1 MKLRKTT
8 FAEVLDKGFTVE
20 NIITSKD
27 VYLSYGS
34 VEALHGISLD
44 FEEKELTA
52 LIGPSG
58 CGKST
63 FLRCLNR
70 MNDDIPN
77 IHISGEIKFEN
88 KNIYGP
94 KMDLVELRKD
104 VGMVFQQPSPF
115 PFSVYDNIAYG
126 LRIVG
131 IKDKELIDQRV
142 EESLKQAAIWKETK
156 DNLDRNA
163 KAFSGGQQQRI
174 CIARALAVRPKVVL
188 LDEPTSA
195 LDPIS
200 SSEIEE
206 TLLELKHDFTF
217 IMVTHNL
224 QQASRI
230 SDYTAFLM
238 SGDLIEYGKT
248 SDMFMNPKKQITS
261 DYLNGRF
268 G

>member
-1 MKLRKTT
+1 MK
-8 FAEVLDKGFTVE
+8 EV
-20 NIITSKD
+20 ITAKN
-27 VYLSYGS
+27 VKLNYGNF
-34 VEALHGISLD
+34 EALHGISLD
-44 FEEKELTA
+44 FHEKELTA

-70 MNDDIPN
+70 MNDDIEN
-77 IHISGEIKFEN
+77 IQITGEILFDG
-88 KNIYGP
+88 KNIYSP
-94 KMDLVELRKD
+94 KTDLVELRKE
-104 VGMVFQQPSPF
+104 VGMVFQQPTPF
-115 PFSVYDNIAYG
+115 PFSVYNNIAYG
-126 LRIVG
+126 LRLAGV
-131 IKDKELIDQRV
+131 KDKELIDQRV

-156 DNLDRNA
+156 DNLNRNA
-163 KAFSGGQQQRI
+163 QAFSGGQQQRI

-206 TLLELKHDFTF
+206 TLMELKHEYTF

-224 QQASRI
+224 QQAGRI
-230 SDYTAFLM
+230 SDQTAFLM
-238 SGDLIEYGKT
+238 NGNLIEAGPT
-248 SDMFMNPKKQITS
+248 EQMFIAPEKQITS

>member
-1 MKLRKTT
+1 MT
-8 FAEVLDKGFTVE
+8 A
-20 NIITSKD
+20 IITAKD
-27 VYLSYGS
+27 VRLKYGDY
-34 VEALHGISLD
+34 EALHGINLN
-44 FEEKELTA
+44 FNEKELTA

-70 MNDDIPN
+70 MNDDIEN
-77 IHISGEIKFEN
+77 INITGEIKFEGQD
-88 KNIYGP
+88 IYGS
-94 KMDLVELRKD
+94 KMDLVELRKN
-104 VGMVFQQPSPF
+104 VGMVFQQPTPF
-115 PFSVYDNIAYG
+115 PFSVYDNVAYG
-126 LRIVG
+126 LKIAGV
-131 IKDKELIDQRV
+131 KYKQLIDQRV

-156 DNLDRNA
+156 DNLNRNA
-163 KAFSGGQQQRI
+163 QAFSGGQQQRI
-174 CIARALAVRPKVVL
+174 CIARALAIRPKVVL

-206 TLLELKHDFTF
+206 TLMELKHQYTF

-224 QQASRI
+224 QQAGRI
-230 SDYTAFLM
+230 SDQTAFLM
-238 SGDLIEYGKT
+238 NGDLIEAGKT
-248 SDMFMNPKKQITS
+248 EKMFIAPKKQITS

>member
-1 MKLRKTT
+1 MNKEIVTAKN
-8 FAEVLDKGFTVE
+8 VK
-20 NIITSKD
+20 
-27 VYLSYGS
+27 LSYGNY
-34 VEALHGISLD
+34 EALHGIDLS
-44 FEEKELTA
+44 FHEKELTA

-70 MNDDIPN
+70 MNDDIEN
-77 IHISGEIKFEN
+77 INITGEILFEG
-88 KNIYGP
+88 KNIYDP

-104 VGMVFQQPSPF
+104 VGMVFQQPTPF
-115 PFSVYDNIAYG
+115 PFSVYNNVAYG
-126 LRIVG
+126 LRLSG
-131 IKDKELIDQRV
+131 IKDKELINQRV
-142 EESLKQAAIWKETK
+142 EESLKQAAIWEETK

-163 KAFSGGQQQRI
+163 QAFSGGQQQRI

>member
-1 MKLRKTT
+1 MK
-8 FAEVLDKGFTVE
+8 E
-20 NIITSKD
+20 IITAENVK
-27 VYLSYGS
+27 LSYGNY
-34 VEALHGISLD
+34 EALHGINLS
-44 FEEKELTA
+44 FHEKELTA

-70 MNDDIPN
+70 MNDDIEN
-77 IHISGEIKFEN
+77 IKITGKIMFEGQD
-88 KNIYGP
+88 IYSP
-94 KMDLVELRKD
+94 KMDLVSLRKE
-104 VGMVFQQPSPF
+104 VGMVFQQPTPF
-115 PFSVYDNIAYG
+115 PFSVYNNVAYG
-126 LRIVG
+126 LRIAG

-142 EESLKQAAIWKETK
+142 EKSLKEAAIWEETK
-156 DNLDRNA
+156 DNLNRNA
-163 KAFSGGQQQRI
+163 QAFSGGQQQRI

-206 TLLELKHDFTF
+206 TLMELKKQFTF

-224 QQASRI
+224 QQAGRVA
-230 SDYTAFLM
+230 DQTAFLM
-238 SGDLIEYGKT
+238 NGNLIEAGPTEK
-248 SDMFMNPKKQITS
+248 MFIAPEKQITS

>member
-1 MKLRKTT
+1 MND
-8 FAEVLDKGFTVE
+8 V
-20 NIITSKD
+20 ITAKN
-27 VYLSYGS
+27 VKLSYGDY
-34 VEALHGISLD
+34 EPLHGISLN
-44 FEEKELTA
+44 FHENELTA

-63 FLRCLNR
+63 FLRCINR
-70 MNDDIPN
+70 MNDDIEN
-77 IHISGEIKFEN
+77 IKITGEILFEG
-88 KNIYGP
+88 KDIYSP
-94 KMDLVELRKD
+94 KTDLVELRKE
-104 VGMVFQQPSPF
+104 VGMVFQQPTPF
-115 PFSVYDNIAYG
+115 PFSVYNNVAYG
-126 LRIVG
+126 LKLAG

-163 KAFSGGQQQRI
+163 QAFSGGQQQRI
-174 CIARALAVRPKVVL
+174 CIARALAVKPKVVL

-206 TLLELKHDFTF
+206 TLMELKQHFTF

-224 QQASRI
+224 QQAGRI
-230 SDYTAFLM
+230 SDQTAFLM
-238 SGDLIEYGKT
+238 NGNLIEAGKT
-248 SDMFMNPKKQITS
+248 EEMFIAPQKQITS

>member
-1 MKLRKTT
+1 MK
-8 FAEVLDKGFTVE
+8 E
-20 NIITSKD
+20 IITAENVK
-27 VYLSYGS
+27 LSYGNY
-34 VEALHGISLD
+34 EALHGINLS
-44 FEEKELTA
+44 FHEKELTA

-70 MNDDIPN
+70 MNDDIEN
-77 IHISGEIKFEN
+77 IKITGKIMFEGQD
-88 KNIYGP
+88 IYSP
-94 KMDLVELRKD
+94 KMDLVSLRKE
-104 VGMVFQQPSPF
+104 VGMVFQQPTPF
-115 PFSVYDNIAYG
+115 PFSVYNNVAYG
-126 LRIVG
+126 LRIAG

-142 EESLKQAAIWKETK
+142 EESLKEAAIWEETK
-156 DNLDRNA
+156 DNLNRNA
-163 KAFSGGQQQRI
+163 QSFSGGQQQRI

-206 TLLELKHDFTF
+206 TLMELKKQFTF

-224 QQASRI
+224 QQAGRVA
-230 SDYTAFLM
+230 DQTAFLM
-238 SGDLIEYGKT
+238 NGNLIEAGPTEK
-248 SDMFMNPKKQITS
+248 MFIAPEKQITS

>member
-1 MKLRKTT
+1 M
-8 FAEVLDKGFTVE
+8 E

-27 VYLSYGS
+27 VHLSYGN

-88 KNIYGP
+88 ENIYGP
-94 KMDLVELRKD
+94 KMDLVELRKN

-126 LRIVG
+126 LRIAG

-156 DNLDRNA
+156 DNLDRIA
-163 KAFSGGQQQRI
+163 QAFSGGQQQRI

>member
-1 MKLRKTT
+1 MR
-8 FAEVLDKGFTVE
+8 E
-20 NIITSKD
+20 IITTND
-27 VYLSYGS
+27 VKLSYGNS
-34 VEALHGISLD
+34 EALHGISLS
-44 FEEKELTA
+44 FKEKELTA

-70 MNDDIPN
+70 MNDDIEN
-77 IHISGEIKFEN
+77 VKITGKINFEGQD
-88 KNIYGP
+88 IYNS
-94 KMDLVELRKD
+94 KMDLVELRKE
-104 VGMVFQQPSPF
+104 VGMVFQQPTPF
-115 PFSVYDNIAYG
+115 PFSVYNNVAYG
-126 LRIVG
+126 LRLAG
-131 IKDKELIDQRV
+131 IKNKSFIDQRV

-163 KAFSGGQQQRI
+163 LAFSGGQQQRI
-174 CIARALAVRPKVVL
+174 CIARTLAVRPKVVL

-206 TLLELKHDFTF
+206 TLIDLKHKFTF

-230 SDYTAFLM
+230 SDQTVFLLN
-238 SGDLIEYGKT
+238 GNLIEGGNT
-248 SDMFMNPKKQITS
+248 EEMFIAPQKKITS

>member
-27 VYLSYGS
+27 VHLSYGN

-88 KNIYGP
+88 KNLYGP

-104 VGMVFQQPSPF
+104 VGMVFQQPRPF
-115 PFSVYDNIAYG
+115 PFSV
-126 LRIVG
+126 
-131 IKDKELIDQRV
+131 
-142 EESLKQAAIWKETK
+142 
-156 DNLDRNA
+156 
-163 KAFSGGQQQRI
+163 
-174 CIARALAVRPKVVL
+174 
-188 LDEPTSA
+188 
-195 LDPIS
+195 
-200 SSEIEE
+200 
-206 TLLELKHDFTF
+206 
-217 IMVTHNL
+217 
-224 QQASRI
+224 
-230 SDYTAFLM
+230 
-238 SGDLIEYGKT
+238 
-248 SDMFMNPKKQITS
+248 
-261 DYLNGRF
+261 
-268 G
+268 

>member
-1 MKLRKTT
+1 MK
-8 FAEVLDKGFTVE
+8 EV
-20 NIITSKD
+20 ITAKN
-27 VYLSYGS
+27 VKLNYGNF
-34 VEALHGISLD
+34 EALHGISLD
-44 FEEKELTA
+44 FHEKELTA

-70 MNDDIPN
+70 MNDDIEN
-77 IHISGEIKFEN
+77 IRITGEILFDG
-88 KNIYGP
+88 KNIYSP
-94 KMDLVELRKD
+94 KTDLVELRKE
-104 VGMVFQQPSPF
+104 VGMVFQQPTPF
-115 PFSVYDNIAYG
+115 PFSVYNNIAYG
-126 LRIVG
+126 LRLAGV
-131 IKDKELIDQRV
+131 KDKELIDQRV

-156 DNLDRNA
+156 DNLNRNA
-163 KAFSGGQQQRI
+163 QAFSGGQQQRI

-206 TLLELKHDFTF
+206 TLMELKHEYTF

-224 QQASRI
+224 QQAGRI
-230 SDYTAFLM
+230 SDQTAFLM
-238 SGDLIEYGKT
+238 NGNLIEAGPT
-248 SDMFMNPKKQITS
+248 EQMFIAPEKQITS